1 MTIDTARLETVYD
14 RLAETLDAA
23 PADRREQVL
32 VKLVLLLAAEHPD
45 PDRFEA
51 LTAAALRDL

>member
-23 PADRREQVL
+23 PADRRERML
-32 VKLVLLLAAEHPD
+32 VKLVLLLAADHPD
-45 PDRFEA
+45 PDRFGE
-51 LTAAALRDL
+51 LTVAALRDL